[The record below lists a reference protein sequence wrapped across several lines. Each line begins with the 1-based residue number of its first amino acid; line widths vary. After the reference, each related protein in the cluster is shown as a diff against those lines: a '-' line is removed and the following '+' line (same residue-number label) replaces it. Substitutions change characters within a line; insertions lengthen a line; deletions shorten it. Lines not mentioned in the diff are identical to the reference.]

1 MKIKRIEHIA
11 IAVKNL
17 NGMRDILENKLG
29 IAMEYEEYLPKHG
42 TRLAMLPVGE
52 TYLELLESDQPG
64 SGTSKRI
71 AEHGEGLWHICLEV
85 DDIDA
90 AMTELRGKGVGF
102 QTEQPILGHG
112 NCRIVF
118 LDPKTTGN
126 LVIELAEMPK
136 DGHGH
141 APSPASG

>member
-71 AEHGEGLWHICLEV
+71 AARRTAKV
-85 DDIDA
+85 S
-90 AMTELRGKGVGF
+90 MST
-102 QTEQPILGHG
+102 
-112 NCRIVF
+112 
-118 LDPKTTGN
+118 
-126 LVIELAEMPK
+126 M
-136 DGHGH
+136 
-141 APSPASG
+141 SASMAS